1 MDLMIINDKGQQTAS
16 LSASDETFGREY
28 NEALVHQVVTAFMA
42 NARSANSKQ
51 KDREE
56 VRHSTKKPWRQK
68 GTGRA
73 RAGMTS
79 SPIWR
84 GGGKTFPNTG
94 EENYAHKVN
103 RKMYRAGISAIL
115 SQLAREGKLKVVD
128 SLGIDA
134 PKTKALAQ
142 KVKSM
147 GFDKVMIIA
156 DNVDDN
162 LWLSSRNLSNV
173 YVVEPHQADPWSLVK
188 FGNVLMTK
196 DAVKQFEEML

>member
-1 MDLMIINDKGQQTAS
+1 MDLMIINDQGQQTAS
-16 LSASDETFGREY
+16 LAASDETFGREY

-42 NARSANSKQ
+42 NARSASSKQ

-73 RAGMTS
+73 RSGMTS

-84 GGGKTFPNTG
+84 GGGKAFPNTG

-115 SQLAREGKLKVVD
+115 SQLARDGKLKVVD
-128 SLGIDA
+128 TLGIDA
-134 PKTKALAQ
+134 PRTKVLSQ
-142 KVKSM
+142 KLKSM

-156 DNVDDN
+156 DSVDDN

-188 FGNVLMTK
+188 FGNVLITR